1 MLRSLPRSQLRISQA
16 LIASHYPGA
25 SPRIIPS
32 RFEKVFKAGVAQ
44 GEVELQGKLRLTIT
58 HPDPRDPATQCNM
71 QMTKRHASAQ
81 GLGNLYKR

>member
-71 QMTKRHASAQ
+71 QMTMRHASAQ